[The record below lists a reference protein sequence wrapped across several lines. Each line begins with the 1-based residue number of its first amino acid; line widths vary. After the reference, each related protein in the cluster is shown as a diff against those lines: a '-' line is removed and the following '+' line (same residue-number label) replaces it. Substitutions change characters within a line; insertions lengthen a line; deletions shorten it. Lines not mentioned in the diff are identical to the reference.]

1 METAKKYKILIV
13 DDDQFLLNMYSFKF
27 GKENFDVTAITG
39 GEEALRKLREGFN
52 PDVLLLDVIM
62 PTVDGN
68 ELLNIIRKENLAP
81 RAAIIMLTNQSKDGN
96 IVNAKSLGIDG
107 YIIKA
112 TTIPSEVVE
121 EVLKITRAKNK

>member
-52 PDVLLLDVIM
+52 PDILLLDVIM

-68 ELLNIIRKENLAP
+68 ELLNVIKKENLAP
-81 RAAIIMLTNQSKDGN
+81 HAAIVMLTNQSKDSN
-96 IVNAKSLGIDG
+96 VVNAKSLGIDG